1 MRESKYKFVVE
12 TDTGIEVTESYYL
25 KDLMDYV
32 NVLSEYSAN
41 EILHELQYTGLK
53 DKNLDEIYEGD
64 IVELFDVTMR
74 GSMYGENIVGEVVF
88 FDACFVVDRYDLRS
102 YDCKVIGNIY
112 ENPELLYT
120 NLKVTYYKLKHNDGK
135 RQRVSRIFKQR

>member
-74 GSMYGENIVGEVVF
+74 GFMYGENIVGEVVF

-112 ENPELLYT
+112 ENPELL
-120 NLKVTYYKLKHNDGK
+120 
-135 RQRVSRIFKQR
+135 